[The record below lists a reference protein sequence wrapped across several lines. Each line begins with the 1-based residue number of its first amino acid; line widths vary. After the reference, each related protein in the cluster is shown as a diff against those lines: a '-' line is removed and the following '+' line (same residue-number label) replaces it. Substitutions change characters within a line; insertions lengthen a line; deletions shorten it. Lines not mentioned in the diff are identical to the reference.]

1 MYDEVFLCFVAQI
14 ERIRCNQHK
23 SVHA

>member
-14 ERIRCNQHK
+14 ERIRFNQHK